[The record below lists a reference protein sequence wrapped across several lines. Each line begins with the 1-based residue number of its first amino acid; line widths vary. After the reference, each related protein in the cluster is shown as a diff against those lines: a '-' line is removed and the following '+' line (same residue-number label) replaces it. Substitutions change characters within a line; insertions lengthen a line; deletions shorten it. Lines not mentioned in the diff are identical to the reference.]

1 MDKKLIVDF
10 IPFEITPRMISE
22 SIKTNNGRL
31 IVSGVLQR
39 VNSKNQNGRI
49 YPRAILEREVQKY
62 YPLIKERRAL
72 GELDHPES
80 TVVNLSNVSHLIIG
94 VKWSG
99 DDLIGNIEILDTPSG
114 IILTKLFEAQ
124 VKLGISSRGLGS
136 VNEIDEETVEVNDD
150 FDLIAWDFVSNP
162 STHGA
167 FMKPITEGIN
177 KQLNNQIICRNK
189 VECLIRDI
197 LINLK

>member
-1 MDKKLIVDF
+1 MKKTLIIDYIPFMVTPMMIKESMDKH
-10 IPFEITPRMISE
+10 S
-22 SIKTNNGRL
+22 GRL

-39 VNSKNQNGRI
+39 KNSKNQNGRI
-49 YPRAILEREVQKY
+49 YPGPILEREVKKY

-80 TVVNLSNVSHLIIG
+80 TVVNLANVSHLITD
-94 VKWSG
+94 VKWVG
-99 DDLIGNIEILDTPSG
+99 DDLMGEIEVLDTPNG
-114 IILTKLFEAQ
+114 NILKKLFEAQ

-136 VNEIDEETVEVNDD
+136 VKELDEETVEVNDD

-167 FMKPITEGIN
+167 FMSPLTEGVN
-177 KQLNNQIICRNK
+177 TQLSEQVVCRSK

-197 LINLK
+197 LMDLK